1 MSDSYMLL
9 AVTIA
14 GAAVPPSAVPAPAAQ
29 TQASTSRPMFERR
42 IYADSADCERAA
54 AAVTL
59 PPGLRL
65 VCVPVGAVRLLE
77 APAY

>member
-29 TQASTSRPMFERR
+29 TQAAPPRPMFERR
-42 IYADSADCERAA
+42 IYADAADCDRAA

-59 PPGLRL
+59 PPRLRL
-65 VCVPVGAVRLLE
+65 VCVPIAAVRLLE
-77 APAY
+77 SPAY